1 MTTLTIFLAGFSL
14 ATFAWGIFCTLI
26 MMHRPRGTAPTK
38 RRMNRERLPEVR
50 NVPPMPV
57 CKVAR
62 EEGCDLQDAILAAA
76 RKSGNSRFVWET
88 EQKLKQ
94 HEDVVRYEWINLT
107 GEER

>member
-14 ATFAWGIFCTLI
+14 ATFAWGIFYALI
-26 MMHRPRGTAPTK
+26 LLHRPRYTVPT
-38 RRMNRERLPEVR
+38 RRRKNRDGLPEVR

-62 EEGCDLQDAILAAA
+62 EEGEPI
-76 RKSGNSRFVWET
+76 RMYGV
-88 EQKLKQ
+88 
-94 HEDVVRYEWINLT
+94 T

>member
-14 ATFAWGIFCTLI
+14 ATFAWGIFYALI
-26 MMHRPRGTAPTK
+26 LLHRPRYTAPT
-38 RRMNRERLPEVR
+38 RRRNRDRLPEVR